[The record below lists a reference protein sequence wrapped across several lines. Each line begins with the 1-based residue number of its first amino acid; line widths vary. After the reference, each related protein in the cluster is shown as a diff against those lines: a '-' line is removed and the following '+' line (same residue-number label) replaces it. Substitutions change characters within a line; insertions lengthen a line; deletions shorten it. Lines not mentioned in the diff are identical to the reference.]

1 MNGIEKILSI
11 EEVAEQMMKCKLDVY
26 QQIHDINDRL
36 ADGTVRMDDIED
48 ILNKH
53 EKQRQS
59 NYDETR
65 DALNMIKGELQSYR
79 NDFNQHD
86 KHFHGKMEEVALIL
100 REITEKL
107 NKTKEETDAN
117 TIALTERHKQEEI
130 DKAVKE
136 ALDNDHAPYQEY
148 KKQAILAVIGI
159 ISAGVIA
166 GTWKLVMF
174 VSAIDDMMK
183 GVK

>member
-26 QQIHDINDRL
+26 NQIHDINERL

-86 KHFHGKMEEVALIL
+86 KHVHGKMEEVALIL

-107 NKTKEETDAN
+107 NKTKKETDAN
-117 TIALTERHKQEEI
+117 TIALTARHKQEEI
-130 DKAVKE
+130 DKAVKDAIE
-136 ALDNDHAPYQEY
+136 ADHAPYREY
-148 KKQAILAVIGI
+148 KKQAILAIVGI
-159 ISAGVIA
+159 ISTAVVI
-166 GTWKLVMF
+166 GSWKLIMF
-174 VSAIDDMMK
+174 VSSLDNLLK
-183 GVK
+183 GTH